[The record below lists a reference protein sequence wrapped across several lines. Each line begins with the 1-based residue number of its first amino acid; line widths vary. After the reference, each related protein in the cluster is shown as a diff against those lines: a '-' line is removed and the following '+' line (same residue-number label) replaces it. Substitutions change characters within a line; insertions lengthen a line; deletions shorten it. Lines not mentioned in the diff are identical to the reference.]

1 MIKEEEILLIGHEL
15 LLFWWFMGKG
25 SGRFVE
31 HKLADPLV
39 NERVNEENH
48 RFRNWLKLTRIEGE
62 LSQEDRKNL
71 LSKTMSGTSKKW
83 WSHQPT
89 IHGEW
94 MRRRWPGVESGFL
107 LWRCIF
113 WRYLLR
119 ANWSTG
125 MGFMP
130 GHEWRGQRLN
140 GGVKAYS
147 ATLGPCLLKML
158 LGHKDNDDE
167 LCWTTSKGNQRQ
179 WWWEFKWAHQL
190 KSPHHLSG
198 QQHQLKGTPI
208 AKCCML

>member
-1 MIKEEEILLIGHEL
+1 MEPRRRKEFAFQDKVWYIQEVMI
-15 LLFWWFMGKG
+15 
-25 SGRFVE
+25 
-31 HKLADPLV
+31 
-39 NERVNEENH
+39 
-48 RFRNWLKLTRIEGE
+48 
-62 LSQEDRKNL
+62 
-71 LSKTMSGTSKKW
+71 TSVDNTW
-83 WSHQPT
+83 
-89 IHGEW
+89 
-94 MRRRWPGVESGFL
+94 RRRWPGVESGFL
-107 LWRCIF
+107 LWRCDF

-190 KSPHHLSG
+190 KSTHHLTS
-198 QQHQLKGTPI
+198 QQHQLKGTPTYSQMLYVVKEEGKPTKTWKRRNTI
-208 AKCCML
+208 ARCFAIISLWPKSGKCSWIKVVCMCFVAIGDFWPT